1 MYSPLKYVDYFF
13 RKKDATGY
21 HKLFCGFHN
30 SVPGK
35 WMQSCLGKETLQ

>member
-13 RKKDATGY
+13 RKKKKKGATGY

-30 SVPGK
+30 LF
-35 WMQSCLGKETLQ
+35 LGNECRVV